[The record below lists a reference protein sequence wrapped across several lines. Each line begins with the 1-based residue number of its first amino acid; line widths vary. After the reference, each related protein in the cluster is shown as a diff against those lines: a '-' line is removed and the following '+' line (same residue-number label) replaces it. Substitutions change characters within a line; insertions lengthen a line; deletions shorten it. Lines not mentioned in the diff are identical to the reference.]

1 MMLSKNT
8 KKYTYLG
15 LVGLGLVTILL
26 IILQS
31 NGELYKLL
39 FHLKESLTKGEQL
52 RDSILAY
59 GSLAPAIFVF
69 IQMLQVVFAPVPGEA
84 SGLLGGYLFGVGPGL
99 LYSTIGLTLGSWIAF
114 AVGRFLGRLFPQKLQ
129 ETKVYGQFNHLV
141 YKGGFVIPFI
151 LFIIPGF
158 PKDSL
163 SYLLGLSRM
172 PLKVFLFITAVGRI
186 PGTLMLS
193 LQGAEVYQG
202 NYAKFLVL
210 LLVTGIVTLP
220 FYFYRKQ
227 IMHRLQVYN
236 TLLETDNFTG
246 PQNKNHD

>member
-1 MMLSKNT
+1 MLSKNT

-15 LVGLGLVTILL
+15 IVCLGLVSILV
-26 IILQS
+26 IILHG
-31 NGELYKLL
+31 NGELHQLL

-69 IQMLQVVFAPVPGEA
+69 IQILQVVFAPVPGEA
-84 SGLLGGYLFGVGPGL
+84 SGLLGGYLFGAWPGL

-114 AVGRFLGRLFPQKLQ
+114 AVGRFLGKLFPHKIQ

-172 PLKVFLFITAVGRI
+172 PLKVFLFVTAVGRI

-202 NYAKFLVL
+202 NYTKFLIL
-210 LLVTGIVTLP
+210 LLVTGFVSIP
-220 FYFYRKQ
+220 FYLYRKQ

-236 TLLETDNFTG
+236 TLLDTSASNDSPPKTD
-246 PQNKNHD
+246 D